1 MLDIHRFIDYICLDD
16 AVQDNDCQAMSGFGG
31 LINILINNI
40 IFENFD
46 R

>member
-16 AVQDNDCQAMSGFGG
+16 AVQDNDCQAMSRDLD
-31 LINILINNI
+31 LIDILINNI